1 MAVQIDKEAFTRDRQ
16 GRVVFNV
23 RWKMD
28 SRTEALRGVPMA
40 FEGLPL
46 EGVKGS
52 PWIGKDG
59 EWLVDA
65 VYQGLTDET
74 SGSMGNGENDEYELI
89 TEVKEVPLEQFPDR
103 EFLEEEFGVRF
114 VERDGQMFPVYM
126 SINKRN
132 QKIGS
137 PLTLDSKRDPSKSSL
152 EVSPLNG
159 VTSYPWPYVVAVWRF
174 TRRTV
179 PQSVVR
185 DELSVI
191 DRLPPGFDWR
201 GPKLNWWV
209 QPIQKRKVGNAWSI
223 EWRAQE
229 ITEIGDPSFFEKLKE
244 IRANQGR
251 TS

>member
-1 MAVQIDKEAFTRDRQ
+1 MAVQIDKESFTRDKQ

-28 SRTEALRGVPMA
+28 SRTEALRNVPVA

-65 VYQGLTDET
+65 VYQGLTGDSPVDAET
-74 SGSMGNGENDEYELI
+74 TDEYELI
-89 TEVKEVPLEQFPDR
+89 TEVKEVPLEQFPD
-103 EFLEEEFGVRF
+103 LEYLKEEFGVEF
-114 VERDGQMFPVYM
+114 VYRDGQAFPLYSSVKP
-126 SINKRN
+126 STR
-132 QKIGS
+132 IGT
-137 PLTLDSKRDPSKSSL
+137 PLTLNSARAVPES
-152 EVSPLNG
+152 SPLEG

-191 DRLPPGFDWR
+191 DRLPSGFDWR

-209 QPIQKRKVGNAWSI
+209 QPLQKRKVGNAWSM

-229 ITEIGDPSFFEKLKE
+229 ITEIGDPRFFEKLKE

-251 TS
+251 AS